1 MYKSSE
7 NKNLGP
13 GCYFKESNTPKFKVK
28 LFPLSRKEQTI
39 NIKKYEKDLVNE
51 NMGPGKYD
59 IKSQFDK
66 TQIYYS
72 GPLEKRFFDNK
83 KNIKPGPGEYLK
95 LADWEKN
102 IEENQKSK
110 QILYLN
116 NKKNENSE
124 KKEEKGRRYDYIS
137 KNDNPGVGNYNPHIV
152 NSIKYDIISK
162 DNKVSNLIAPFYS
175 GQEKFLKKSS
185 STSDLLGPGSYF
197 PNINI
202 RNNIFKKEDKK
213 GNHIFKNEGIKKDN
227 IRLLYNQM
235 KLNLE
240 NQVGPGSYELNKI
253 NDWHKKSFNSLYV

>member
-1 MYKSSE
+1 M
-7 NKNLGP
+7 
-13 GCYFKESNTPKFKVK
+13 
-28 LFPLSRKEQTI
+28 
-39 NIKKYEKDLVNE
+39 
-51 NMGPGKYD
+51 
-59 IKSQFDK
+59 
-66 TQIYYS
+66 
-72 GPLEKRFFDNK
+72 
-83 KNIKPGPGEYLK
+83 
-95 LADWEKN
+95 ADWEKN